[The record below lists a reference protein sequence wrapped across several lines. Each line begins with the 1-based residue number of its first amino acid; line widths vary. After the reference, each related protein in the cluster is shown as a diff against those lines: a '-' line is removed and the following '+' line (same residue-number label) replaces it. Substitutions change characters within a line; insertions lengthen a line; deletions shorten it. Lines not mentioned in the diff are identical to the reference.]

1 MGKRKAGTRLRHACD
16 TLLLGM
22 LVCIVG
28 VFGARMLGRA
38 DRPVIEPFPT
48 EAPGAEAPGV
58 EAPGAE
64 APGAEAETPAHAYTV
79 VVDAGHG
86 GADGGAVG
94 SKTGVVEAGLNLT
107 VACAVRDALEEA
119 GVTVLMTRTDENALA
134 DTKQGDMQARRAI
147 MNTADVDLVVSV
159 HMNRFTDP
167 AVSGP
172 MAFYMKGSAEGQRL
186 AELVIA
192 SVCEAAGR
200 PVRSANPGDYFV
212 IRESPAPSV
221 LVECGFLSNAEDEA
235 LLQTETH
242 QQKLAHGIADGVLAY
257 LAEGSGA
264 SASPGTALSES
275 GDN

>member
-1 MGKRKAGTRLRHACD
+1 MGKRKANARLRHACN
-16 TLLLGM
+16 TLLMGI

-28 VFGARMLGRA
+28 VFGARMLESG
-38 DRPVIEPFPT
+38 
-48 EAPGAEAPGV
+48 APAA

-64 APGAEAETPAHAYTV
+64 APGAETPGVEAAGAETPAHAYTV

-86 GADGGAVG
+86 GVDGGAVG

-107 VACAVRDALEEA
+107 VAFAVRDALEAE
-119 GVTVLMTRTDENALA
+119 GINVLMTRTDEDALA
-134 DTKQGDMQARRAI
+134 DTKQGDMQARRKL
-147 MNTADVDLVVSV
+147 MNTEGVDLVVSV

-167 AVSGP
+167 SISGP

-186 AELVIA
+186 AERVIA
-192 SVCEAAGR
+192 SVCEAVGR

-235 LLQTETH
+235 LLRTEAH
-242 QQKLAHGIADGVLAY
+242 QQKLARGIVEGILAY

-275 GDN
+275 GER

>member
-1 MGKRKAGTRLRHACD
+1 MGKRKANARLRPACN
-16 TLLLGM
+16 TLLMGI

-28 VFGARMLGRA
+28 VFGARMLGSGA
-38 DRPVIEPFPT
+38 PAAEG
-48 EAPGAEAPGV
+48 PGAEAAG
-58 EAPGAE
+58 
-64 APGAEAETPAHAYTV
+64 AETPAHAYTV

-86 GADGGAVG
+86 GVDGGAVG

-107 VACAVRDALEEA
+107 VAFAVRDALEAE
-119 GVTVLMTRTDENALA
+119 GINVLMTRTDEDALA
-134 DTKQGDMQARRAI
+134 DTKQGDMQARRKL
-147 MNTADVDLVVSV
+147 MNTEGVDLVVSV

-167 AVSGP
+167 SISGP

-186 AELVIA
+186 AERVIA
-192 SVCEAAGR
+192 SVCEAVGR

-235 LLQTETH
+235 LLQTEAH
-242 QQKLAHGIADGVLAY
+242 QQKLARGIVDGILAY

-275 GDN
+275 GER

>member
-1 MGKRKAGTRLRHACD
+1 MGKRKAGARLRNACN
-16 TLLLGM
+16 TLLVGI

-28 VFGARMLGRA
+28 VFAARLVDHSA
-38 DRPVIEPFPT
+38 KEHAAQPN
-48 EAPGAEAPGV
+48 GAEAMG
-58 EAPGAE
+58 
-64 APGAEAETPAHAYTV
+64 AETPARAYTV

-86 GADGGAVG
+86 GVDGGAVG

-107 VACAVRDALEEA
+107 VALCLRDALEEA

-134 DTKQGDMQARRAI
+134 DSKRSDMQARRKI
-147 MNTADVDLVVSV
+147 MNTEGVDLVVSV

-167 AVSGP
+167 SVSGP

-192 SVCEAAGR
+192 AVCEAVGR

-235 LLQTETH
+235 LLQTEAH
-242 QQKLAHGIADGVLAY
+242 QQKLARAIAKGVLAY

-264 SASPGTALSES
+264 SVSPGTALSES
-275 GDN
+275 GES